1 MNLSGSRTPNFLNT
15 SAFPRTFLLFLK
27 ASLCFRT
34 AEVSDSTT
42 TTTSDVCKHHIT
54 ATIYT
59 KAVYTDNYILHIR
72 IDKYLR
78 DRQIQRADSEQTK
91 SPKSIRFMPP
101 RGGKSPARRGE
112 ILGRKLQ
119 SLMDVRQLSAGSLK
133 DLGETRNSRHTLWNA
148 WSPR

>member
-1 MNLSGSRTPNFLNT
+1 MAVQFRRYCNMAVPFWRYCNMAFLFRQSREREITLVFCETKHKMNLSGSRTPDFLNT

-59 KAVYTDNYILHIR
+59 KKAVYTDNYICTTHTHR
-72 IDKYLR
+72 YLR
-78 DRQIQRADSEQTK
+78 DRQIQSELIPNKVSKDYTVYTTPGREK
-91 SPKSIRFMPP
+91 P
-101 RGGKSPARRGE
+101 GK
-112 ILGRKLQ
+112 
-119 SLMDVRQLSAGSLK
+119 
-133 DLGETRNSRHTLWNA
+133 
-148 WSPR
+148 